1 MRGLIFNNIKLIHVQ
16 ASKLFLFCSLI
27 FILGSCGD
35 TVYLL
40 DGERLDV
47 NSSALSQNNVV
58 SKAIKSVKSIT
69 LSKPNN
75 NKAWTHRNGDMQHS
89 IGHPDLSKDFQVIW
103 SSRIGAGNTR
113 KTRITADPIIA
124 NNTIFVMDSKSKVS
138 GFSLEGSLIWSK
150 SLVPDKE
157 HANDASGGGLA
168 FSGGMVYAVTGF
180 GDVFC
185 LNAKTGTLNWKRRL
199 GSPITAAPAVDKKF
213 IYLVTRD
220 NSAWAL
226 NSSTGDIEWF
236 RNGSPSNSTI
246 VGGAG
251 PAVTGR
257 LVIIPSSSGELVVA
271 IKDSGLMVWNKFIT
285 GQRVGQ
291 GYANMPD
298 ITSDPVVKGETVYVG
313 NQSGSILA
321 LDVNSG
327 SVFWS
332 FNEGSYSPVWVD
344 LDSVFLI
351 SDKSE
356 LIRLDRKSGF
366 KVWEVKLPYYLNS
379 NKQKRNRVFVHYGPV
394 LAGGMLIVA
403 SANGKIHKYDPLNG
417 DYKGFVSIKG
427 GVASSPVIANKTLYL
442 ITNQGKL
449 VALR

>member
-1 MRGLIFNNIKLIHVQ
+1 MRDLIFNNIKLIYLS
-16 ASKLFLFCSLI
+16 ALKLLFLCSLI
-27 FILGSCGD
+27 SVLTSCGD

-47 NSSALSQNNVV
+47 KSAAIASNDVVINV
-58 SKAIKSVKSIT
+58 AKSPKGII
-69 LSKPNN
+69 LSKTKNN
-75 NKAWTHRNGDMQHS
+75 ASWTHRNGDMQHS
-89 IGHPDLSKDFQVIW
+89 INHPDLNKDFQVIW
-103 SSRIGAGNTR
+103 SSKIGAGNTR
-113 KTRITADPIIA
+113 KTRITAEPIIA
-124 NNTIFVMDSKSKVS
+124 SDMIFVMDSKSKIS
-138 GFSLEGSLIWSK
+138 GFSLDGSPIWSK
-150 SLVPDKE
+150 SLVPSKE

-168 FSGGMVYAVTGF
+168 FAGGTVYAVTGF
-180 GDVFC
+180 GDVFS
-185 LNAKTGTLNWKRRL
+185 LNSKTGTLNWKRRL
-199 GSPITAAPAVDKKF
+199 GSPITAAPSVDKKF

-226 NSSTGDIEWF
+226 NISTGNIEWF

-271 IKDSGLMVWNKFIT
+271 LKDSGLMLWNKFIT

-298 ITSDPVVKGETVYVG
+298 ITSDPVVKGGVVYVG

-327 SVFWS
+327 SVYWS
-332 FNEGSYSPVWVD
+332 FNGGSYSPVWVD

-351 SDKSE
+351 TDKSE
-356 LIRLDRKSGF
+356 LIRLDRKSGS
-366 KVWEVKLPYYLNS
+366 KVWGVKLPYYLNS
-379 NKQKRNRVFVHYGPV
+379 NRQKRNRVFVHYGPV

-403 SANGKIHKYDPLNG
+403 SANGEIHKYDPLNG
-417 DYKGFVSIKG
+417 DYKGFVSVRG
-427 GVASSPVIANKTLYL
+427 GVATSPVIANKTLYL
-442 ITNQGKL
+442 VTNQGKL